1 MNSLNII
8 APNIKNGG
16 GQELLEYLLEHL
28 QENYKDV
35 PVTVYLDSSMQH
47 IKESKFRKVV
57 FLDSSLKKIQLFY
70 KKLDN
75 SLYFGNLP
83 PLRKSHNS
91 MVYFHN
97 LYLLMSTKKLFSS
110 SLKFFIKY
118 TLQQLY
124 IYNFVKNVDIVACQN
139 EDIKNKFIEK
149 YSFNSVELLPF
160 FRLCDRKL
168 QQGISKIYDFC
179 YVSLAHPHK
188 NHHRLIEA
196 CEILSNENLSFSLA
210 LTIED
215 GHDELI
221 EKINHVNQKGNVKI
235 INLGQLSKE
244 NVCKLYAKSKCL
256 VFPSTEETFGL
267 GLVEA
272 VNMGLDIIASDLS
285 YVYQSVEPSLVFN
298 PNSSLGISLKIKEYL
313 NGNIKKSKSKIDNE
327 IDKMIQILMKNADE

>member
-1 MNSLNII
+1 MLNII

-28 QENYKDV
+28 QENYKEV
-35 PVTVYLDSSMQH
+35 QVTVYLDNSMQH
-47 IKESKFRKVV
+47 IKESKFRKVI
-57 FLDSSLKKIQLFY
+57 FLNNSFEKIKLFY

-91 MVYFHN
+91 IVYFHN
-97 LYLLMSTKKLFSS
+97 LYLLMDAKKLFSS
-110 SLKFFIKY
+110 SFKFFIKY
-118 TLQQLY
+118 ILQQWY
-124 IYNFVKNVDIVACQN
+124 IYNFVKNVNVVACQN
-139 EDIKNKFIEK
+139 KLIKDMFMGKYKFDGAE
-149 YSFNSVELLPF
+149 VLPF
-160 FRLCDRKL
+160 FRLCDKKSDDL
-168 QQGISKIYDFC
+168 TSKEYDFC
-179 YVSLAHPHK
+179 YVSIAHPHK

-196 CEILSNENLSFSLA
+196 CEILSNENVSFSLA

-244 NVCKLYAKSKCL
+244 NVCKLYAQSRCL
-256 VFPSTEETFGL
+256 IFPSTEETFGL
-267 GLVEA
+267 GLIEA
-272 VNMGLDIIASDLS
+272 VNMDLDIIASDLS

-298 PNSSLGISLKIKEYL
+298 PDSSLDISLKIKEYL
-313 NGNIKKSKSKIDNE
+313 SGNVKKSKSKIDNE